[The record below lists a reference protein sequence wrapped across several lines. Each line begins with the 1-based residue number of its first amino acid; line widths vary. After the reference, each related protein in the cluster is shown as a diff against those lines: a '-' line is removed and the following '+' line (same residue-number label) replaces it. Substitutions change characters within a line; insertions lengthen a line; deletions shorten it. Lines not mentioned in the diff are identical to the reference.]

1 MINVKNLLLRNKIT
15 PEQRAALNREVHLLM
30 PELAEVEEILQARNR
45 QGLKISKDDSKYLY
59 LQDTLM
65 FIQAGVVFPYKSIL
79 KSYQSVF
86 GDRLSDNFLRFI
98 EKLLPA
104 AEEFESSSS
113 SSSSSKDHAA
123 TVLSFSESSAE
134 QVWIFDQLSVISCFI
149 GITIHFISLRT
160 ASERRQRNSNHHH
173 HHHYQHHHPHQRI
186 MLQLCYRLHQA
197 LFNRFGS
204 LLDQL
209 NLIIC
214 IIDITIHFN
223 SRVPASAR

>member
-1 MINVKNLLLRNKIT
+1 MINVKNLLQRNKIT

-30 PELAEVEEILQARNR
+30 PELAEVEEILQARNQ

-65 FIQAGVVFPYKSIL
+65 FMQAGVVFPYKSIL

-86 GDRLSDNFLRFI
+86 GDRISDNFKRFI

-104 AEEFESSSS
+104 VEEFESSSSS

-123 TVLSFSESSAE
+123 IVLSFSESSPE
-134 QVWIFDQLSVISCFI
+134 QVWIFDQLSLISCFI

-160 ASERRQRNSNHHH
+160 TSARRQRNSNHHH
-173 HHHYQHHHPHQRI
+173 HHHHHHQRI
-186 MLQLCYRLHQA
+186 MLQLCYRCQKA
-197 LFNRFGS
+197 MINRYGS
-204 LLDQL
+204 LINFL
-209 NLIIC
+209 
-214 IIDITIHFN
+214 
-223 SRVPASAR
+223 

>member
-1 MINVKNLLLRNKIT
+1 MINVNNLLLRNKIT

-30 PELAEVEEILQARNR
+30 PELAEVEDILQARNR

-65 FIQAGVVFPYKSIL
+65 FMQAGVVFPYKSIL

-113 SSSSSKDHAA
+113 SSSSSSSKDHAA
-123 TVLSFSESSAE
+123 TALSLSESYDK
-134 QVWIFDQLSVISCFI
+134 QVWVFDQLSLISCFI
-149 GITIHFISLRT
+149 DITIHFISLRT
-160 ASERRQRNSNHHH
+160 AS
-173 HHHYQHHHPHQRI
+173 
-186 MLQLCYRLHQA
+186 
-197 LFNRFGS
+197 
-204 LLDQL
+204 
-209 NLIIC
+209 
-214 IIDITIHFN
+214 
-223 SRVPASAR
+223 AR

>member
-1 MINVKNLLLRNKIT
+1 MNLLLRNKIT

-30 PELAEVEEILQARNR
+30 PELAEVEDILQARNR

-65 FIQAGVVFPYKSIL
+65 FMQAGVVFPYKSIL

-113 SSSSSKDHAA
+113 SSSKDHAA
-123 TVLSFSESSAE
+123 TVLSFSESSPE
-134 QVWIFDQLSVISCFI
+134 QVWIFDPLSLISFFI
-149 GITIHFISLRT
+149 DITIHFICLRT
-160 ASERRQRNSNHHH
+160 ASSRRQRTSNHHH
-173 HHHYQHHHPHQRI
+173 HHHHHHHRHQRI
-186 MLQLCYRLHQA
+186 MLQLRYRCQKSMIS
-197 LFNRFGS
+197 RFGS
-204 LLDQL
+204 LINFL
-209 NLIIC
+209 
-214 IIDITIHFN
+214 
-223 SRVPASAR
+223 

>member
-15 PEQRAALNREVHLLM
+15 PEQRAALNRELHLLM
-30 PELAEVEEILQARNR
+30 PELAEVEDILQARKL

-86 GDRLSDNFLRFI
+86 GDRLSDYFLRFI

-113 SSSSSKDHAA
+113 SSSSSSKDHAA
-123 TVLSFSESSAE
+123 TVLSLSESYDK
-134 QVWIFDQLSVISCFI
+134 QVWVFDQLSLISCFI
-149 GITIHFISLRT
+149 
-160 ASERRQRNSNHHH
+160 A
-173 HHHYQHHHPHQRI
+173 
-186 MLQLCYRLHQA
+186 
-197 LFNRFGS
+197 
-204 LLDQL
+204 
-209 NLIIC
+209 
-214 IIDITIHFN
+214 
-223 SRVPASAR
+223 

>member
-1 MINVKNLLLRNKIT
+1 MINVNNLLLRNKIT

-30 PELAEVEEILQARNR
+30 PELAEVEDILQARNR
-45 QGLKISKDDSKYLY
+45 QGFKISKDDSKYLY

-113 SSSSSKDHAA
+113 SSSSSSSKDHAA
-123 TVLSFSESSAE
+123 TVLSFSESSPE
-134 QVWIFDQLSVISCFI
+134 QVWIFDPLSLISFFI
-149 GITIHFISLRT
+149 DITIHFICLRT
-160 ASERRQRNSNHHH
+160 ASARRQRNSNHHH
-173 HHHYQHHHPHQRI
+173 HHHHQQQRI
-186 MLQLCYRLHQA
+186 MLRLCYRCQKA
-197 LFNRFGS
+197 MINRFGS
-204 LLDQL
+204 LINFL
-209 NLIIC
+209 
-214 IIDITIHFN
+214 
-223 SRVPASAR
+223 

>member
-1 MINVKNLLLRNKIT
+1 MNLLLRNKIT

-30 PELAEVEEILQARNR
+30 PELAEVEEILQARNQ

-65 FIQAGVVFPYKSIL
+65 FMQAGVVFPYKSIL

-113 SSSSSKDHAA
+113 SSSSSSSKDHAA
-123 TVLSFSESSAE
+123 TVLSFSESSPE
-134 QVWIFDQLSVISCFI
+134 QVWIFDQLSLISCFI

-160 ASERRQRNSNHHH
+160 TSARRQRNSNHHH
-173 HHHYQHHHPHQRI
+173 HHHHHHHHQRI
-186 MLQLCYRLHQA
+186 MLQLCYRFQKA
-197 LFNRFGS
+197 LLNRYGS
-204 LLDQL
+204 LINFLL
-209 NLIIC
+209 SVVL
-214 IIDITIHFN
+214 F
-223 SRVPASAR
+223 ASLFILSA